1 MLDVEK
7 LKEVAHKIHL
17 SEEEFIAEKKRL
29 AAKILHIDDKKSPR
43 NGIVYIILAFFFGAL
58 GFHNF
63 YAGYWGR
70 GLAQLFLTLIA
81 PWFLYIPLLFVSLWA
96 LIDLL
101 FVNKSVHGVFMKG
114 NRKTIAALR
123 IASIIVLALAFS
135 NTPMIFEETDISL
148 GEQGEQF

>member
-70 GLAQLFLTLIA
+70 GLAQLFLSLIA
-81 PWFLYIPLLFVSLWA
+81 PWFLYIPLLFVSVWA

-101 FVNKSVHGVFMKG
+101 FVC
-114 NRKTIAALR
+114 I
-123 IASIIVLALAFS
+123 
-135 NTPMIFEETDISL
+135 
-148 GEQGEQF
+148 